1 MSGICDAYSKSAF
14 IFDVFHSLVALGEV
28 KSDSISLL
36 HRAPGGVHNVYG
48 AVLIVG
54 CDH

>member
-1 MSGICDAYSKSAF
+1 MSGICDAYSKSTF
-14 IFDVFHSLVALGEV
+14 IFDILHSLVALREV

-36 HRAPGGVHNVYG
+36 HRAPGGVHNIYG

-54 CDH
+54 RDH